1 MAQEFSVTITDLT
14 VDGRGIGHL
23 TAQDVLFL
31 SQGAVPLPEEESGR
45 TVFVYGALP
54 GDVVRFRVQKKKKNI
69 LEGQAVALLTP
80 SPKRRTVTSHPYAQ
94 NGDLSYLGDK
104 SDDDALTLHDGFPL
118 LAWEPAEQKAW
129 KMHRVREALV
139 RVGGFSDSTLPKAE
153 DASPLTDSETEP
165 FSASN
170 LPNIDWIAAEEMHYR
185 NKINLRLTPDGRLG
199 DTARNGKVRPLSS
212 YVIAAPVLE
221 QKLQQW
227 NGLALQTPHWAKTLS
242 AVRMVILRV
251 NEKGETMAALVTD
264 PLSSS
269 QRKAIFTLLQPLSF
283 TVLCQGQNRRP
294 GDVRLREPL
303 SYATKRRTLQT
314 TLDGLSFTIS
324 PPSFFQVNRFLT
336 PALYEKALSFFSSL
350 ADSTILDLYCG
361 TGTTSL
367 LLAQLAKR
375 VIGVEM
381 VEAAVADARQ
391 NAERNGVT
399 NVSFIAAKAEE
410 ILPKLT
416 ADLKNEHLCVLVDP
430 PRKGLDESVRRSL
443 LSSDLR
449 ELVYISCY
457 PETLARDLRD
467 FRQQGWMLDR
477 LCVSDMFPNTPEIE
491 TVVRIRRRG

>member
-1 MAQEFSVTITDLT
+1 MTITDLT
-14 VDGRGIGHL
+14 VEGRGIGHL
-23 TAQDVLFL
+23 SAQNVLFTPH
-31 SQGAVPLPEEESGR
+31 GTVPLPQEESGR

-69 LEGQAVALLTP
+69 VEGQAVSLLTP
-80 SPKRRTVTSHPYAQ
+80 SPKRRMVMSHPYTQ
-94 NGDLSYLGDK
+94 NGDLSYFGGT
-104 SDDDALTLHDGFPL
+104 SADDALTLHDGFPL
-118 LAWEPAEQKAW
+118 LAWEVAEQKAW
-129 KMHRVREALV
+129 KMRRVREALI
-139 RVGGFSDSTLPKAE
+139 RVGGFFASDLPE
-153 DASPLTDSETEP
+153 M
-165 FSASN
+165 
-170 LPNIDWIAAEEMHYR
+170 DWIASEETHYR

-199 DTARNGKVRPLSS
+199 DTARDGKVRPLSS
-212 YVIAAPVLE
+212 YVIAAPILE

-227 NGLALQTPHWAKTLS
+227 NGLALQTPHWAKILCT
-242 AVRMVILRV
+242 VRMVVLRA

-269 QRKAIFTLLQPLSF
+269 QRNAIFTLLQPLSF

-294 GDVRLREPL
+294 GDVRLREPI
-303 SYATKRRTLQT
+303 SYATKRQTLKT
-314 TLDGLSFTIS
+314 TLDGLSFTVS

-336 PALYEKALSFFSSL
+336 PALYAKALSFFSDL
-350 ADSTILDLYCG
+350 PDATVLDLYCG

-367 LLAQLAKR
+367 LLAQQAKR

-410 ILPKLT
+410 ILPQLT

-443 LSSDLR
+443 LSTDLR

-477 LCVSDMFPNTPEIE
+477 LCVADMFPNTPEIE
-491 TVVRIRRRG
+491 TVVRMRKR

>member
-23 TAQDVLFL
+23 SAQNVLFTPH
-31 SQGAVPLPEEESGR
+31 GTAPLPQEESGR

-54 GDVVRFRVQKKKKNI
+54 GDIVRFRVQKKKKNI
-69 LEGQAVALLTP
+69 VEGQAVSLLTP
-80 SPKRRTVTSHPYAQ
+80 SPKRRMVMSHPYTQ
-94 NGDLSYLGDK
+94 NGDLSYLGGT
-104 SDDDALTLHDGFPL
+104 SADDALTLHDGFPL
-118 LAWEPAEQKAW
+118 LAWEVAEQKAW
-129 KMHRVREALV
+129 KMRRVREALI
-139 RVGGFSDSTLPKAE
+139 RVGGFFASNVPEVE
-153 DASPLTDSETEP
+153 DASLLRDSEREP
-165 FSASN
+165 FSASH
-170 LPNIDWIAAEEMHYR
+170 LPNMDWIAAEETHYR

-199 DTARNGKVRPLSS
+199 DTARDGKVHPLTS
-212 YVIAAPVLE
+212 YVIAAPILE

-227 NGLALQTPHWAKTLS
+227 NQLALQTPNWAKTLS
-242 AVRMVILRV
+242 AVRMVILRA
-251 NEKGETMAALVTD
+251 NERGETLAALVTD
-264 PLSSS
+264 PLSSA
-269 QRKAIFTLLQPLSF
+269 QRKAIYALLQPLSF

-303 SYATKRRTLQT
+303 SYATKRHTLQT
-314 TLDGLSFTIS
+314 TLDGLSFTVS

-336 PALYEKALSFFSSL
+336 PALYAKALSFFSAL
-350 ADSTILDLYCG
+350 PDATVLDLYCG

-367 LLAQLAKR
+367 LLAKQAKR

-391 NAERNGVT
+391 NAERNGLP

-416 ADLKNEHLCVLVDP
+416 LDLKNEHLCVLVDP
-430 PRKGLDESVRRSL
+430 PRKGLDERVRRAL
-443 LSSDLR
+443 LSTDLR

-477 LCVSDMFPNTPEIE
+477 LCVADMFPNTPEIE
-491 TVVRIRRRG
+491 TVVRMSH

>member
-1 MAQEFSVTITDLT
+1 ML
-14 VDGRGIGHL
+14 RG
-23 TAQDVLFL
+23 T
-31 SQGAVPLPEEESGR
+31 VPLPQEDIGR

-69 LEGQAVALLTP
+69 LEGQAVSLLMP
-80 SPKRRTVTSHPYAQ
+80 SPKRRTGTSHPYAKK
-94 NGDLSYLGDK
+94 GDSSSFENK
-104 SDDDALTLHDGFPL
+104 SADDALSPHDGFPL
-118 LAWEPAEQKAW
+118 LAWESAEQKAW
-129 KMHRVREALV
+129 KMRRVREALV
-139 RVGGFSDSTLPKAE
+139 RVGGFADSDLPEAE
-153 DASPLTDSETEP
+153 YASPLTASSTEP

-170 LPNIDWIAAEEMHYR
+170 LPNMDWLAAEEMHYR
-185 NKINLRLTPDGRLG
+185 NKINLRLAPDGRLG
-199 DTARNGKVRPLSS
+199 DTARDGKVRPLSS
-212 YVIAAPVLE
+212 YGIAAPILE

-242 AVRMVILRV
+242 AVRMVILRA

-264 PLSSS
+264 SLSFS
-269 QRKAIFTLLQPLSF
+269 QRNAIFALLQPLSF
-283 TVLCQGQNRRP
+283 TVLCQGQNHRP
-294 GDVRLREPL
+294 GDVRLREPI

-336 PALYEKALSFFSSL
+336 PALYAKALSFFSSL
-350 ADSTILDLYCG
+350 AETIILDLYCG

-367 LLAQLAKR
+367 LLAQQAKR

-391 NAERNGVT
+391 NAARNGVT
-399 NVSFIAAKAEE
+399 NVSFLAAKAEE

-416 ADLKNEHLCVLVDP
+416 ADLKNERLCVLVDP

-443 LSSDLR
+443 LSTDLR

-467 FRQQGWMLDR
+467 FRQQGWNIDR
-477 LCVSDMFPNTPEIE
+477 LCVADMFPNTPEIE
-491 TVVRIRRRG
+491 TVVRVRKI

>member
-1 MAQEFSVTITDLT
+1 MTITDLT
-14 VDGRGIGHL
+14 VEGRGIGHL
-23 TAQDVLFL
+23 SAQNVLFTPH
-31 SQGAVPLPEEESGR
+31 GTAPLPQEESGR

-69 LEGQAVALLTP
+69 VEGQAVSLLTP
-80 SPKRRTVTSHPYAQ
+80 SPKRRMVMSHPYTQ
-94 NGDLSYLGDK
+94 NGDLSYFGGT
-104 SDDDALTLHDGFPL
+104 SADDALTPHDGFPL
-118 LAWEPAEQKAW
+118 LAWEVAEQKAW
-129 KMHRVREALV
+129 KMRRVREALI
-139 RVGGFSDSTLPKAE
+139 RVGGFFASDLPE
-153 DASPLTDSETEP
+153 M
-165 FSASN
+165 
-170 LPNIDWIAAEEMHYR
+170 DWIASEETHYR

-199 DTARNGKVRPLSS
+199 DTARDGKVHPLSS
-212 YVIAAPVLE
+212 YVIAAPILE

-227 NGLALQTPHWAKTLS
+227 NGLALQTPHWAKILCT
-242 AVRMVILRV
+242 VRMVVLRA

-294 GDVRLREPL
+294 GDVRLREPI
-303 SYATKRRTLQT
+303 SYATKRQTLKT
-314 TLDGLSFTIS
+314 TLDGLSFTVS

-336 PALYEKALSFFSSL
+336 PALYAKALSFFSDL
-350 ADSTILDLYCG
+350 PDATVLDLYCG

-367 LLAQLAKR
+367 LLAQQAKR

-381 VEAAVADARQ
+381 IEAAVADARQ
-391 NAERNGVT
+391 NATRNGVT
-399 NVSFIAAKAEE
+399 NASFIAAKAEE
-410 ILPKLT
+410 ILPQLT
-416 ADLKNEHLCVLVDP
+416 ADLKNKHLCVLVDP

-443 LSSDLR
+443 LSTDLR

-477 LCVSDMFPNTPEIE
+477 LCVADMFPNTPEIE
-491 TVVRIRRRG
+491 TVVRMRQR